1 MKTSDSISDLLTHIR
16 NAMRSGHEKAQV
28 DASRQREAIVK
39 LLAEEGYV
47 AGYKTVDAEPQN
59 QIQVR
64 LKYDGEGEPVIGGI
78 QRVSK
83 PGRRVY
89 KRTADIQPVLGGL
102 GIAVVSTSR
111 GLMSDRDARTQNLGG
126 ELVAVVW

>member
-1 MKTSDSISDLLTHIR
+1 
-16 NAMRSGHEKAQV
+16 V

-39 LLAEEGYV
+39 LLADEGYV
-47 AGYKTVDAEPQN
+47 AGYKRVEAEPQS

-64 LKYDGEGEPVIGGI
+64 LKYDGEGEPVIGGL

-89 KRTADIQPVLGGL
+89 KRATEIEPVLGGL

-111 GLMSDRDARTQNLGG
+111 GLMTDRQAREQKLGG
-126 ELVAVVW
+126 EILFNVW

>member
-16 NAMRSGHEKAQV
+16 NAMRSGHEKAHV

-39 LLAEEGYV
+39 LLAAEGYV
-47 AGYKTVDAEPQN
+47 AGYKTVEAEPQN

-64 LKYDGEGEPVIGGI
+64 LKYDGEGEPAIGGL

-89 KRTADIQPVLGGL
+89 KRAAEIVPVLGGL
-102 GIAVVSTSR
+102 GISVVSTSR
-111 GLMSDRDARTQNLGG
+111 GLMTDRQAREKKLGG
-126 ELVAVVW
+126 EILFNVW

>member
-1 MKTSDSISDLLTHIR
+1 MKTSDTISDLLTHIR
-16 NAMRSGHEKAQV
+16 NAIRSGHEKAHV

-39 LLAEEGYV
+39 LLADEGYV
-47 AGYKTVDAEPQN
+47 AGYKTVEAEPQK

-64 LKYDGEGEPVIGGI
+64 LKYDGEGESAIGGI

-89 KRTADIQPVLGGL
+89 KRASEIQPVLGGL
-102 GIAVVSTSR
+102 GISVISTSR
-111 GLMSDRDARTQNLGG
+111 GLMTDRQARERKLGG
-126 ELVAVVW
+126 EILFNVW

>member
-39 LLAEEGYV
+39 LLVEEGYV
-47 AGYKTVDAEPQN
+47 AGYKTIEAEPQK

-64 LKYDGEGEPVIGGI
+64 LKYDGEGEPAIGGL

-89 KRTADIQPVLGGL
+89 QRAAEIQPVLGGL
-102 GIAVVSTSR
+102 GISVVSTSR
-111 GLMSDRDARTQNLGG
+111 GLMTDRLAREKKLGG
-126 ELVAVVW
+126 EILFNVW

>member
-1 MKTSDSISDLLTHIR
+1 MKTSDTISDLLTHIR
-16 NAMRSGHEKAQV
+16 NAIRSGHEKAHV

-39 LLAEEGYV
+39 LLADEGYV
-47 AGYKTVDAEPQN
+47 AGYKTVDAEPQK

-64 LKYDGEGEPVIGGI
+64 LKYDGEGESAIGGI

-89 KRTADIQPVLGGL
+89 KRASEIQPVLGGL
-102 GIAVVSTSR
+102 GISVISTSR
-111 GLMSDRDARTQNLGG
+111 GLMTDRQARERKLGG
-126 ELVAVVW
+126 EILFNVW